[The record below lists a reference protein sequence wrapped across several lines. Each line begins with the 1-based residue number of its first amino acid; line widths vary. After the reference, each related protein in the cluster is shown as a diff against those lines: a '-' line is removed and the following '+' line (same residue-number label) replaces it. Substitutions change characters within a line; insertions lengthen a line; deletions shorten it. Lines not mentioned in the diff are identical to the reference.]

1 MAQTETKTTKD
12 YINQTLTQT
21 NTVIT
26 KLLDTVDTIDRK
38 FYGRRMKFFMWGCII
53 VLIVAPLLD
62 ELLGVK
68 QDRITYFSTLTFL
81 IFVLIVVLAFTSAW
95 RDDTGN
101 WTWDRAKSRLQ
112 TYYETSKDQ
121 LQATKT
127 NSQDENLYKLGQY
140 LFFGGV
146 AWKAFQNLSVFVRKP
161 IETLFSTRL
170 TSFRNFEHF
179 TNHYYWVALILG
191 IAVITYLYNKNPQIV
206 ERIKNEL
213 RQLFGSDNIDTKYK
227 VEVVKISQNINC
239 DLVINSKREEHVTAT
254 ISSSTS
260 VLFIDFIAALQ
271 SWNPQ
276 KANYEYQYQDR
287 LYRHLRKHLPDASI
301 EMEYPIG
308 ENHLGSR
315 GRADIVVND
324 TILIEMKRDSSAGAI
339 QRAKGQISQYS
350 EIWKDKG
357 PVILL
362 LCDYEYEQARLAFT
376 PTMNDLAKLQRPALT
391 IVARTKGEH
400 TANSTLASVF

>member
-1 MAQTETKTTKD
+1 MEQTETKTTKD
-12 YINQTLTQT
+12 YINETLTRT
-21 NTVIT
+21 NTAIT
-26 KLLDTVDTIDRK
+26 KLFDTVDTVDRK
-38 FYGRRMKFFMWGCII
+38 FYGRRMKFFIWGCIL
-53 VLIVAPLLD
+53 VLIVAPILD
-62 ELLGVK
+62 ELLGVQ
-68 QDRITYFSTLTFL
+68 QDRITYFSTLLFL
-81 IFVLIVVLAFTSAW
+81 IFVLVVVLAFVGAW

-101 WTWDRAKSRLQ
+101 WTWHRAKSRLQ

-121 LQATKT
+121 IQTTKT

-140 LFFGGV
+140 LFLGGV

-170 TSFRNFEHF
+170 TSFRNFERF
-179 TNHYYWVALILG
+179 TNHYYWVVILIG
-191 IAVITYLYNKNPQIV
+191 VSVIAYLYKKNPQIV

-213 RQLFGSDNIDTKYK
+213 RQLFGKDSSVTKYK
-227 VEVVKISQNINC
+227 LEVVKISQNTNT
-239 DLVINSKREEHVTAT
+239 DLVINPKRTEQVAAT
-254 ISSSTS
+254 ISSSNS
-260 VLFIDFIAALQ
+260 ILFSDFVTAIQ
-271 SWNPQ
+271 NWNPRQ
-276 KANYEYQYQDR
+276 ADYEYEYQDR

-308 ENHLGSR
+308 ENYLGSR

-339 QRAKGQISQYS
+339 QRAKGQIAQYS

-362 LCDYEYEQARLAFT
+362 LCDYDFEKARLAFT
-376 PTMNDLAKLQRPALT
+376 PTMNDLA
-391 IVARTKGEH
+391 
-400 TANSTLASVF
+400 

>member
-1 MAQTETKTTKD
+1 MEQTETKTTKD

-21 NTVIT
+21 NTAIT
-26 KLLDTVDTIDRK
+26 KLFDTVDSIDRNL
-38 FYGRRMKFFMWGCII
+38 YGRRMKFFIWGCIL
-53 VLIVAPLLD
+53 VLMIAPLLD
-62 ELLGVK
+62 ELLGV
-68 QDRITYFSTLTFL
+68 QHDRITYFSTFAFL
-81 IFVLIVVLAFTSAW
+81 LFVLIVVLAFVGAW

-101 WTWDRAKSRLQ
+101 WTLHRAKSRLQ

-121 LQATKT
+121 IQTTKT

-146 AWKAFQNLSVFVRKP
+146 AWKAFQNLSVFVRV
-161 IETLFSTRL
+161 LFGIRA
-170 TSFRNFEHF
+170 TSLRNFERF
-179 TNHYYWVALILG
+179 TNHYYWIVIFLGVAIF
-191 IAVITYLYNKNPQIV
+191 AYLYKKNPQIV

-213 RQLFGSDNIDTKYK
+213 RQLFGTDSNDTKYK
-227 VEVVKISQNINC
+227 VEVVKISQSTSTE
-239 DLVINSKREEHVTAT
+239 LVISSKKEEHITAT
-254 ISSSTS
+254 ISASKS
-260 VLFIDFIAALQ
+260 VLFSDFVTALQ
-271 SWNPQ
+271 NWNPR
-276 KANYEYQYQDR
+276 KADYEYEYQDW
-287 LYRHLRKHLPDASI
+287 LYRHLRKHLPEASI
-301 EMEYPIG
+301 ETEYPIG

-324 TILIEMKRDSSAGAI
+324 TILIEMKRDSSAGGI

-362 LCDYEYEQARLAFT
+362 LCDYEFEQARLAFT

-391 IVARTKGEH
+391 IVARTKGENLPL
-400 TANSTLASVF
+400 TAHLQ

>member
-1 MAQTETKTTKD
+1 MEQTESKTTKD

-21 NTVIT
+21 NTAIT
-26 KLLDTVDTIDRK
+26 NLFDTVDNIDRK
-38 FYGRRMKFFMWGCII
+38 FYGRRMKFFIWGCIL
-53 VLIVAPLLD
+53 VLMVAPLLD

-68 QDRITYFSTLTFL
+68 QDIITYFSTLVFL
-81 IFVLIVVLAFTSAW
+81 IFVLTIVLAFVGAW

-101 WTWDRAKSRLQ
+101 WTWHRAKSRLQ
-112 TYYETSKDQ
+112 TYYETYKDQ
-121 LQATKT
+121 LQTTKT

-146 AWKAFQNLSVFVRKP
+146 AWKAIQNLSVFVRKP
-161 IETLFSTRL
+161 IEGLFSTRL
-170 TSFRNFEHF
+170 TSLRNFERF
-179 TNHYYWVALILG
+179 TAHYYWVALALG
-191 IAVITYLYNKNPQIV
+191 VAVIAYLYNKNPQIV

-213 RQLFGSDNIDTKYK
+213 RQLFGSGSDDTKYK
-227 VEVVKISQNINC
+227 VEVVKISQNTNT
-239 DLVINSKREEHVTAT
+239 DLVINPKRTEHVAAT
-254 ISSSTS
+254 ISTSNS
-260 VLFIDFIAALQ
+260 VLFTDFVTAIQ
-271 SWNPQ
+271 NWNPRQ
-276 KANYEYQYQDR
+276 ADYEYEYQDR
-287 LYRHLRKHLPDASI
+287 LYRHLRKHLPDANI

-308 ENHLGSR
+308 ENFVGSR

-362 LCDYEYEQARLAFT
+362 LCDYDFEKARLAFT
-376 PTMNDLAKLQRPALT
+376 PTMNDLAQLKRPALT
-391 IVARTKGEH
+391 IVARAKGENLPL
-400 TANSTLASVF
+400 TAHLQ

>member
-1 MAQTETKTTKD
+1 MEQTEQTETKTTKD

-21 NTVIT
+21 NTAIT
-26 KLLDTVDTIDRK
+26 KLFDTVDTIDRN
-38 FYGRRMKFFMWGCII
+38 FYGRRMKFFIWGCIL
-53 VLIVAPLLD
+53 VLMVAPLLD

-68 QDRITYFSTLTFL
+68 QDRITYFSTLVFL
-81 IFVLIVVLAFTSAW
+81 IFVLIVVLAFVGAW

-101 WTWDRAKSRLQ
+101 WTWHRAKSRLL

-121 LQATKT
+121 LQTNKT
-127 NSQDENLYKLGQY
+127 NSQDENLFKLGQY

-161 IETLFSTRL
+161 IEGLFSTRL
-170 TSFRNFEHF
+170 KSFRNFERF
-179 TNHYYWVALILG
+179 TNHYYWVALVLG
-191 IAVITYLYNKNPQIV
+191 IAVIAYLYNKNPQIV

-213 RQLFGSDNIDTKYK
+213 RQLFGSGSDHTKYK
-227 VEVVKISQNINC
+227 VEVVKISQNINTE
-239 DLVINSKREEHVTAT
+239 LVINSKTEEHVKAT

-260 VLFIDFIAALQ
+260 ILFNDFVTALQ
-271 SWNPQ
+271 NWNPRQ
-276 KANYEYQYQDR
+276 ANYEYEYQDR
-287 LYRHLRKHLPDASI
+287 LYRHLRKHLPDANI

-362 LCDYEYEQARLAFT
+362 LCDFNYEKARLAFT
-376 PTMNDLAKLQRPALT
+376 PTMNDLTKLQRPALT
-391 IVARTKGEH
+391 IVTRTK
-400 TANSTLASVF
+400 

>member
-1 MAQTETKTTKD
+1 MEQTETKTTKD

-21 NTVIT
+21 NTAIT
-26 KLLDTVDTIDRK
+26 KLFDTLDIIDRSL
-38 FYGRRMKFFMWGCII
+38 YGRRMKFFIWGCIL
-53 VLIVAPLLD
+53 VLIIAPLLD

-68 QDRITYFSTLTFL
+68 QDRITYFLTFVFL
-81 IFVLIVVLAFTSAW
+81 VFVLIIVFAFVGAW

-101 WTWDRAKSRLQ
+101 WTWHRAKSRLK

-121 LQATKT
+121 IQTTKT
-127 NSQDENLYKLGQY
+127 NSQDENLYKLGEF

-161 IETLFSTRL
+161 IESLFDTRL
-170 TSFRNFEHF
+170 TSFRNFERF
-179 TNHYYWVALILG
+179 TNHYYWIVILLG
-191 IAVITYLYNKNPQIV
+191 IAVIAYLYKKNPQIV

-213 RQLFGSDNIDTKYK
+213 RQFFGSNSNDTKYK
-227 VEVVKISQNINC
+227 AEVVKISQNTSTE
-239 DLVINSKREEHVTAT
+239 LVISSKKEEHVIAT
-254 ISSSTS
+254 ISASKS
-260 VLFIDFIAALQ
+260 VLFSDFVTALQ
-271 SWNPQ
+271 NWNPR
-276 KANYEYQYQDR
+276 KADYEYEYQDR
-287 LYRHLRKHLPDASI
+287 LYRHLRKHLPEANI

-362 LCDYEYEQARLAFT
+362 LCDYEFEQARLAFT

-391 IVARTKGEH
+391 IVARVKGEH
-400 TANSTLASVF
+400 LPLTAHLQ

>member
-1 MAQTETKTTKD
+1 MEQTETKTTKD

-21 NTVIT
+21 NTAIT
-26 KLLDTVDTIDRK
+26 KLFDTVDTIDRK
-38 FYGRRMKFFMWGCII
+38 FYGRRIKYFIWGCIL
-53 VLIVAPLLD
+53 VLMVAPLLD

-81 IFVLIVVLAFTSAW
+81 IFVLIVVLAFVGAW

-101 WTWDRAKSRLQ
+101 WTWHRAKSRLL

-121 LQATKT
+121 LQTTKT

-161 IETLFSTRL
+161 IESLFSTRL
-170 TSFRNFEHF
+170 TSLRNFERF
-179 TNHYYWVALILG
+179 TAHYYWVALVLG
-191 IAVITYLYNKNPQIV
+191 IAVIAYLYNKNPQIV

-213 RQLFGSDNIDTKYK
+213 RQLFGSDSDDTKYK
-227 VEVVKISQNINC
+227 VEVVKISQNTNT
-239 DLVINSKREEHVTAT
+239 DLVINSKTEEHVTAT

-260 VLFIDFIAALQ
+260 VLFNDFVTALQ
-271 SWNPQ
+271 NWNPRQ
-276 KANYEYQYQDR
+276 ANYEYEYQDR

-339 QRAKGQISQYS
+339 QRAKGQIAQYS

-362 LCDYEYEQARLAFT
+362 LCDYDYEKARLAFT

-391 IVARTKGEH
+391 IVTRAK
-400 TANSTLASVF
+400 